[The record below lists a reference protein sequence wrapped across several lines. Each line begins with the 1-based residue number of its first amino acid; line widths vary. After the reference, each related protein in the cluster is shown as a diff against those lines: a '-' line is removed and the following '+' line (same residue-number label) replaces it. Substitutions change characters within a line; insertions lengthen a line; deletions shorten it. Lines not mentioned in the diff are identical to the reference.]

1 MLKCEQL
8 KVQGNPNNIPSLIIN
23 SLHKYKH
30 YGECRKKIRISR
42 IVFDKQILFLKTCK
56 RKQTYIAPHT
66 YGGKQTDGCN
76 HTYTNKTE
84 TKHNNMSTQGIEHDL
99 GTTHHMTVLHI

>member
-30 YGECRKKIRISR
+30 YGECRKKNTHSENCVRQANS
-42 IVFDKQILFLKTCK
+42 LS
-56 RKQTYIAPHT
+56 
-66 YGGKQTDGCN
+66 
-76 HTYTNKTE
+76 E
-84 TKHNNMSTQGIEHDL
+84 DL
-99 GTTHHMTVLHI
+99 